1 VKLAAKTVARGPA
14 GRYRQPHRC
23 QGQGV

>member
-1 VKLAAKTVARGPA
+1 VKLAAKTVTRGPA